1 MLAGSRSDGTPGL
14 ILWCSAVASRS
25 MSDELRNKIGE
36 VASGPKR
43 VRTDAGEVEAQ
54 DVAAMIEAD
63 KYLSAKAAST
73 GTNKRRGLR
82 FNKLLPPGTI

>member
-1 MLAGSRSDGTPGL
+1 
-14 ILWCSAVASRS
+14 
-25 MSDELRNKIGE
+25 MSDELRDKIAE
-36 VASGPKR
+36 TASGPKR
-43 VRTDAGEVEAQ
+43 VRTDAGEVESQ
-54 DVAAMIEAD
+54 DVADMIEAD